1 MERGW
6 KPAIDAVFAAEHD
19 TEEREVGVET
29 DKLVSVPISGDTEIA
44 AHVKHI
50 IVVEGEN
57 IEVDDSEDDDGENDL
72 CAGLTFSNVTQMGLQ
87 KARGCMLEVRLLGQ
101 WPCLTKRVASF
112 PWLPQVHGDEEC
124 EANNIRFLGEI
135 LDMY

>member
-6 KPAIDAVFAAEHD
+6 KPAIDAVFVAEHD
-19 TEEREVGVET
+19 TEECEVGVET

-57 IEVDDSEDDDGENDL
+57 IEVDDSEDNDGENDL
-72 CAGLTFSNVTQMGLQ
+72 CAGLTFSNVTQMGLR
-87 KARGCMLEVRLLGQ
+87 KA
-101 WPCLTKRVASF
+101 
-112 PWLPQVHGDEEC
+112 
-124 EANNIRFLGEI
+124 
-135 LDMY
+135 